1 MAGDPPLI
9 VLKRIIV
16 GILIALSLV
25 INIETKYKGAV
36 RKRVAVKVL
45 QTAL

>member
-9 VLKRIIV
+9 VLERTIV

-25 INIETKYKGAV
+25 INIETKYKGTI
-36 RKRVAVKVL
+36 RKRAAAKVL
-45 QTAL
+45 QTVL